1 MLMPVVTKTFI
12 YSMIQKHK
20 CEKLADGLMTSINN
34 VFILDDDG
42 HNNNTRMPHD
52 LVKI

>member
-34 VFILDDDG
+34 VFILDDDE
-42 HNNNTRMPHD
+42 NKNDT
-52 LVKI
+52 

>member
-1 MLMPVVTKTFI
+1 MT
-12 YSMIQKHK
+12 QKHK
-20 CEKLADGLMTSINN
+20 REKLADGLMTSINN

-42 HNNNTRMPHD
+42 HNNDTRMPHD

>member
-1 MLMPVVTKTFI
+1 MT
-12 YSMIQKHK
+12 QKHK
-20 CEKLADGLMTSINN
+20 REKFANELMTSINN